1 MTSESCS
8 ADKIRSAG
16 AGSAHGVKQPTIAN
30 RKRPF
35 PELPQPRRPIG
46 RKKDEFGPT
55 DQVLGRDVANRGK
68 NTAILR
74 IVAIVT
80 HHEVIAG
87 RYVIHLSVVEGT
99 IVAHLDDPMLHA
111 IWQSFD
117 ILGERDHRTIAFAIK
132 KILDAPARTWLII
145 DVEDAVFHLN
155 MIARKADQPLDVI
168 GRIVGRQLEHDHV
181 AALGRMEEYPPRK

>member
-80 HHEVIAG
+80 H
-87 RYVIHLSVVEGT
+87 
-99 IVAHLDDPMLHA
+99 LDVPMLHA

-132 KILDAPARTWLII
+132 KILDAPVRTWLII